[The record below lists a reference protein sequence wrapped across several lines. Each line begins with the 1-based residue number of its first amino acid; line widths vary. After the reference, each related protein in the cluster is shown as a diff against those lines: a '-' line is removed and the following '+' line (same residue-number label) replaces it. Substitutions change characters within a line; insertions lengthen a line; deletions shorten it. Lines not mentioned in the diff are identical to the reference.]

1 MTARSDQKRWQRVSQ
16 LFEQLADLPP
26 AERASILDRECSGD
40 AQLRAQVERMLL
52 LDETPHAI
60 DEGVGVVMQQEAMED
75 DDAGWIAQAAGEKL
89 GHWQLQGVLGTGATG
104 AVFAARR
111 MDDTAQ
117 RAAIKRL
124 RQRWDGSAQALR
136 FLQERRILAA
146 LSHPNIPRLLDHGL
160 DAESRPWFALELV
173 QGQPITEW
181 ADAHRLDLP
190 ARIELFMQVA
200 AAVRHAHAH
209 FIVHRD
215 LKPGNVLVSGEGH
228 PMVLDFGVAKR
239 LDLAEGQTR
248 TGLMAGFTPEYAAP
262 EQITGGTI
270 TAATDVH
277 ALGVMLYQLLTGRL
291 PYVVD
296 VLNLRRMTEAIT
308 EQPPL
313 RVEQAITADGQA
325 ARDARLAARNID
337 LRHFR
342 RYVRGD
348 LARVLQTAL
357 AKEPQRR
364 YASVDAFVQDLRRFL
379 QGRTVSVSG
388 DDWRYHARKFV
399 QRNRWGVAMA
409 SVAFLALLAGA
420 LTALV
425 QMRHAQREAL
435 RATAE
440 AARANHEAQR
450 AKLEAEGL
458 AAANEFTR
466 RVFTE
471 SVPTAAGASPSL
483 AQVLDRAVE
492 HMDDEGVQTPRAQ
505 VHFLLAASG
514 SYESFGREDMAAVV
528 LRKGLAIQEK
538 LLPGNKDERARLL
551 LRLAYLRMN
560 YEPEQS
566 LAWAEEG
573 FALQKAND
581 LASHTATSEAYAML
595 SGVQYGLEKYEDA
608 LATTREGRAFLLDSG
623 MDPASD
629 DVLASWS
636 NEAVMLTEL
645 ERYDEAVQTHRHIIE
660 LNAGKHGVDS
670 TKTLSERLF
679 LGYTFNIS
687 KRFEEGIAELEP
699 ARTGLEHQ
707 LGPDHP
713 LVQLANMQA
722 GRAWLGRKQ
731 PEQAAQLLGKAHVY
745 GREHEFEGRQAVVA
759 AMYATALAR
768 AGECTR
774 ARAVIAEAAQRQLA
788 LPGSWAMPLQ
798 NTACERAS

>member
-1 MTARSDQKRWQRVSQ
+1 MTAQTDQQRWQRVSQ
-16 LFEQLADLPP
+16 LFERLADLPP
-26 AERASILDRECSGD
+26 AAREALLDRECGD
-40 AQLRAQVERMLL
+40 DAHLRAQVQRMLL
-52 LDETPHAI
+52 LDDTPHVMDQGI
-60 DEGVGVVMQQEAMED
+60 GVVMRQGRGEE
-75 DDAGWIAQAAGEKL
+75 DDAGWMVQAACERL

-111 MDDTAQ
+111 MDDTGQ
-117 RAAIKRL
+117 CAAVKRL

-160 DAESRPWFALELV
+160 DADSRPWFALQLV
-173 QGQPITEW
+173 QGQPITDW
-181 ADAHRLDLP
+181 ADARRLGLP
-190 ARIELFMQVA
+190 ARIALFLQVA
-200 AAVRHAHAH
+200 AAVQHAHAH
-209 FIVHRD
+209 FVVHRD
-215 LKPGNVLVSGEGH
+215 LKPGNVLVDGEGH

-239 LDLAEGQTR
+239 LDLAESQTR
-248 TGLMAGFTPEYAAP
+248 TGVPAGFTPEYAAP
-262 EQITGGTI
+262 EQITGGAV
-270 TAATDVH
+270 TAATDVY
-277 ALGVMLYQLLTGRL
+277 ALGVMLYQLLAGRL
-291 PYVVD
+291 PYALD
-296 VLNLRRMTEAIT
+296 VLNLRRMAEAIT

-313 RVEQAITADGQA
+313 RVEQAITADGDA
-325 ARDARLAARNID
+325 ARDARLGARDIE
-337 LRHFR
+337 LKHFR

-348 LARVLQTAL
+348 LARILQTAL
-357 AKEPQRR
+357 AKEPERR
-364 YASVDAFVQDLRRFL
+364 YASVEAFAQDLHRFL

-388 DDWRYHARKFV
+388 DDWRYRAGKFV
-399 QRNRWGVAMA
+399 GRNRWGVAMA
-409 SVAFLALLAGA
+409 CVALLALLAGG

-425 QMRHAQREAL
+425 QMRQAQREAE

-471 SVPTAAGASPSL
+471 SAPAAAGASLSL
-483 AQVLDRAVE
+483 AQALDRAVE
-492 HMDDEGVQTPRAQ
+492 HMDDEGVQSPRAQ

-514 SYESFGREDMAAVV
+514 SYESFGQEEKAAAV
-528 LRKGLAIQEK
+528 LQRGLAIQRER
-538 LLPGNKDERARLL
+538 LPDNKDERARLL

-560 YEPEQS
+560 YAPEES

-581 LASHTATSEAYAML
+581 LASHTALSEAYAML
-595 SGVQYGLEKYEDA
+595 SGVQYGVEKYEDA
-608 LATTREGRAFLLDSG
+608 LATTREGRAFLLASG
-623 MDPASD
+623 MEPASD

-645 ERYDEAVQTHRHIIE
+645 ERYDEAVTIHRRIIE
-660 LNAGKHGVDS
+660 LNAGKHGADA
-670 TKTLSERLF
+670 TQTLSERLF

-687 KRFEEGIAELEP
+687 RRFEEGIAELEP
-699 ARTGLEHQ
+699 ARTGLERQ

-722 GRAWLGRKQ
+722 GRAWLGRTQ
-731 PEQAAQLLGKAHVY
+731 PEQAAELLGKAHAY
-745 GREHEFEGRQAVVA
+745 GRGHEFEGRQAVVA

-768 AGECTR
+768 AGDCIR
-774 ARAVIAEAAQRQLA
+774 ARAVIAEAARRQLT
-788 LPGSWAMPLQ
+788 LPGSWATPLR
-798 NTACERAS
+798 NTACERAP